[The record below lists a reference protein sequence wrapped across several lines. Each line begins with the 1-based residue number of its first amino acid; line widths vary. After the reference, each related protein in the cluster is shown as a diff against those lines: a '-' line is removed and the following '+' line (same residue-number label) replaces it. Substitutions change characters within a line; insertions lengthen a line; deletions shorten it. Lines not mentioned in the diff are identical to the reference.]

1 MNVFETVKANVTARM
16 VAEHYGLKV
25 NRHGMA
31 CCPFHNDKNPSLKL
45 TERYYCFGCGEKGD
59 AIDFV
64 GKYFGLEPK
73 DAAIKICQDFGL
85 EYDSK
90 SSYRSPPKS
99 VKPIRPKKTDE
110 QIFKETCDYCYRVLC
125 DYRQLLDKWKIE
137 YAPKDESC
145 EWHPYFCEALQ
156 ESDHIEYLLD
166 ILWEGTATDRAL
178 VISDCGRLLVSG
190 GHRLA
195 TTEPAGEKGVEIEKR
210 IKQLNTRANE
220 ESERSEQNH
229 RKKSEPCL

>member
-1 MNVFETVKANVTARM
+1 MNVFETVKANVTALM

-25 NRHGMA
+25 NRNSMA
-31 CCPFHNDKNPSLKL
+31 CCPFHKDKNPSLKL

-90 SSYRSPPKS
+90 SSYRSPPKTA
-99 VKPIRPKKTDE
+99 KPIKPKKTDE

-137 YAPKDESC
+137 YAPKDETE

-166 ILWEGTATDRAL
+166 ILWEGTASDRAL
-178 VISDCGRLLVSG
+178 LISDYGRKV
-190 GHRLA
+190 
-195 TTEPAGEKGVEIEKR
+195 VEIEKR

-220 ESERSEQNH
+220 ESERSKQNH
-229 RKKSEPCL
+229 RKKSEPCR